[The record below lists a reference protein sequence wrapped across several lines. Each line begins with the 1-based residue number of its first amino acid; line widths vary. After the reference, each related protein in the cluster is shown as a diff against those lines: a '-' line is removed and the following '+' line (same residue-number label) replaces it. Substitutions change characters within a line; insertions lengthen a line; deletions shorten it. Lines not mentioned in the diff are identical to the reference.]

1 MDIGGVLS
9 NIPVAVTLVVA
20 IGAWMTAFIS
30 QIIYESEYSQ
40 TPNSNGSAA
49 GVSWFGIFLELG
61 VIIWLFVVLAK
72 GELEI
77 YRFQLTAFLSIAV
90 VFSVIGTN
98 QGLYGTL
105 SYQNALGAGWIMLA
119 MVNIVWLVLIT
130 ADDET
135 RLSIVFSS
143 YAGDV
148 SPNRSRSMRQSRRTS
163 SALGISNNQS
173 SAVDL
178 HQTPQ
183 TTHSYSAGG
192 PGYGNTSMSGAG
204 QGGAFGTMGSMGSMA
219 GQQQQLQPQPQSQA
233 GFGAP
238 GGGIANGSL
247 GMGGTA
253 MQAQPSAQSSNAQTM
268 QSARSSAAITA
279 PSAQQSQD
287 NLDKPIIK
295 AKALYSYT
303 ASPDD
308 ANEIGFV
315 KGEILDVLDNS
326 GKWYTARKQD
336 GTQGIVPSNY
346 LQLM

>member
-1 MDIGGVLS
+1 M
-9 NIPVAVTLVVA
+9 
-20 IGAWMTAFIS
+20 
-30 QIIYESEYSQ
+30 
-40 TPNSNGSAA
+40 
-49 GVSWFGIFLELG
+49 
-61 VIIWLFVVLAK
+61 
-72 GELEI
+72 
-77 YRFQLTAFLSIAV
+77 
-90 VFSVIGTN
+90 
-98 QGLYGTL
+98 
-105 SYQNALGAGWIMLA
+105 
-119 MVNIVWLVLIT
+119 IT

-135 RLSIVFSS
+135 RLSVVFSS

-183 TTHSYSAGG
+183 TAHSYSAGG

-219 GQQQQLQPQPQSQA
+219 GQQQPQPQPQAQA

-238 GGGIANGSL
+238 GGGIANGGA
-247 GMGGTA
+247 GMGMSVGGAA

-287 NLDKPIIK
+287 NLDKPVIK

-336 GTQGIVPSNY
+336 GTQGIVPR
-346 LQLM
+346 

>member
-1 MDIGGVLS
+1 M
-9 NIPVAVTLVVA
+9 
-20 IGAWMTAFIS
+20 
-30 QIIYESEYSQ
+30 
-40 TPNSNGSAA
+40 
-49 GVSWFGIFLELG
+49 
-61 VIIWLFVVLAK
+61 
-72 GELEI
+72 
-77 YRFQLTAFLSIAV
+77 
-90 VFSVIGTN
+90 
-98 QGLYGTL
+98 
-105 SYQNALGAGWIMLA
+105 
-119 MVNIVWLVLIT
+119 WLVLIT

-135 RLSIVFSS
+135 RLSVVFSS

-163 SALGISNNQS
+163 SALGISNTQS

-183 TTHSYSAGG
+183 TAHSYSAGG

-219 GQQQQLQPQPQSQA
+219 GQQQQQQQQPQAQAQA
-233 GFGAP
+233 GYGAP
-238 GGGIANGSL
+238 GGGIANGGAGMGMGM
-247 GMGGTA
+247 GMGGAA

-268 QSARSSAAITA
+268 QSARSSVAITA

-287 NLDKPIIK
+287 NVDKPVIK

-336 GTQGIVPSNY
+336 GTQGIVPR
-346 LQLM
+346 